1 MRIRLFNRGS
11 DTAIDPVCDLEVDM
25 RKPGGGAYSYN
36 GSTYYFCARGCNRA
50 FQKEPQ
56 AYLSGEKKVEM

>member
-11 DTAIDPVCDLEVDM
+11 DTAIDPVCDMEVDM
-25 RKPGGGAYSYN
+25 RKPGGGTYDYN
-36 GSTYYFCARGCNRA
+36 GATYYFCGQGCNRA

-56 AYLSGEKKVEM
+56 AYLAGEKKIEM

>member
-11 DTAIDPVCDLEVDM
+11 DTAIDPVCDMEVDM
-25 RKPGGGAYSYN
+25 RKPGGTYDYN
-36 GSTYYFCARGCNRA
+36 GATYYFCGQGCNRA

-56 AYLSGEKKVEM
+56 AYLSGEKKVQM

>member
-11 DTAIDPVCDLEVDM
+11 DTAIDPVCDMEVDM
-25 RKPGGGAYSYN
+25 RKPGGGSYDYN
-36 GSTYYFCARGCNRA
+36 GVTYYFCGQGCNRA

-56 AYLSGEKKVEM
+56 AYLSGEKKIEM

>member
-11 DTAIDPVCDLEVDM
+11 DTAIDPVCDMEVDM
-25 RKPGGGAYSYN
+25 RKPSGGTYDYN
-36 GSTYYFCARGCNRA
+36 GATYYFCGQGCNRA

-56 AYLSGEKKVEM
+56 AYLSGEKKIEM

>member
-11 DTAIDPVCDLEVDM
+11 DTTIDPVCDMEVDM
-25 RKPGGGAYSYN
+25 RKPGGGTYDYN
-36 GSTYYFCARGCNRA
+36 GATYYFCGQGCNRA

-56 AYLSGEKKVEM
+56 AYLSGEKKIEM